1 MIRLDGFTE
10 PDAYRGGFVA
20 IGNFDGVHRG
30 HQRMIAALVQHA
42 RREGGPS
49 VVLTFDPPPVEILR
63 PAEVP
68 PRLSTLER
76 KLELLAD
83 LGVEAAIV
91 YPTDPGFLQ
100 LSPQEFFERVVRREL
115 HARGL
120 VEGPNF
126 YFGKDRAGDVG
137 VLRTLCD
144 AAGLMLDVVPPV
156 TVGGR
161 LVSSSAI
168 RRAIVDGDVTTASSM
183 LGRPY
188 AVRGIVSEG
197 AGRGR
202 TLGFPTANLVNVQ
215 TLLPADGVYAAR
227 VVLDGRRYPAGT
239 HLGPNPTFGDDRR
252 KLEVHVLDYAG
263 TLYGREIDL
272 EFIDRL
278 RRVRAFAGP
287 EDLKS
292 QVDQDLQATRTA
304 IERYEQGL
312 L

>member
-1 MIRLDGFTE
+1 MIRLDGFTQ

-30 HQRMIAALVQHA
+30 HQRMVASLVQHA
-42 RREGGPS
+42 RREGGPA

-63 PAEVP
+63 PEHVP
-68 PRLSTLER
+68 PRLSTLEH
-76 KLELLAD
+76 KLERLAE
-83 LGVEAAIV
+83 LGVDTAIV
-91 YPTDPGFLQ
+91 YPTSREFLQ
-100 LSPQEFFERVVRREL
+100 LSPREFFEQVVRLEL

-137 VLRTLCD
+137 VLRELCD
-144 AAGLMLDVVPPV
+144 RAGLMLDVVPPV

-168 RRAIVDGDVTTASSM
+168 RQAISAGDVARAQSM

-188 AVRGIVSEG
+188 AVRGLVSEG

-202 TLGFPTANLVNVQ
+202 TLGFPTANLANVQ
-215 TLLPADGVYAAR
+215 TLLPADGVYATR
-227 VVLDGRRYPAGT
+227 VALNGRRYPAAT
-239 HLGPNPTFGDDRR
+239 HAGPNPTFGEHHH
-252 KLEVHVLDYAG
+252 KLEVHVLDFEG

-272 EFIDRL
+272 EFIERL
-278 RRVRAFAGP
+278 RGVRSFTDAD
-287 EDLKS
+287 DLRH
-292 QVDQDLQATRTA
+292 QVDQDIQATRTTV
-304 IERYEQGL
+304 ERYEQGL